1 MFFYILL
8 KIQHSKC
15 SFKILIHLIDFIINS
30 SRLLFIMVSSKFFC
44 MTFAQVFIAS
54 KDSFPTIQYNL
65 IMANIDTVTM
75 KNIVKNFEFLI
86 LIKIFKRW
94 KEEEIINFY
103 KHSQLIS
110 ESICLSQIY
119 VLTEITA
126 AKNKC
131 INLMRPHLQNSV
143 NWKY

>member
-1 MFFYILL
+1 M
-8 KIQHSKC
+8 
-15 SFKILIHLIDFIINS
+15 NS
-30 SRLLFIMVSSKFFC
+30 SRLYVVHYGQQQTFC

-75 KNIVKNFEFLI
+75 KNIVKNFEFMI

-94 KEEEIINFY
+94 KEEEIVNYY

-126 AKNKC
+126 AKNKY

-143 NWKY
+143 NWKSKRVYCSRL